1 MVLSEEVKEQ
11 VDDEFGELVDALKTL
26 IPTDE
31 PSPRQ
36 FERLKAMSVSD
47 FLSLVGRE
55 DELFPDRDS
64 MVAIKGE
71 VPSYDTEQDIVAS
84 ESNQYRPAFLKND
97 KSTSKDVIDDAYVSA
112 WLEQEDPSDDDM
124 YLA

>member
-1 MVLSEEVKEQ
+1 M
-11 VDDEFGELVDALKTL
+11 